1 MNQKWDLRKFLPRFL
16 QADQSRAS
24 FVIALALMIALGQ
37 YISWQEEAL
46 TDILDSSWMMVLA
59 ESWYGKL
66 AFGGTL
72 LWHYG
77 PLGFLYGELYHP
89 ATQQWKIAILSFALM
104 LFIAA
109 AARLVLLRAQPK
121 EGGAFSILVIVM
133 ILTQAPDC
141 LWLGFPLLLVLHQQ
155 LLRPQAKDI
164 MPWLLFFMTV
174 VGGLIKFP
182 YLAAGLAACV
192 VLDAYRMAVWSKKP
206 MFIPLYIASYAALWM
221 MCGQNLLH
229 LPKFLYGMIEL
240 SRGFGGAMS
249 TGSGWIGFSLFSIGL
264 VLLLMG
270 YFSAWQKEM
279 GKITAASLLAALLL
293 LGYITARF
301 GFTNANDYHQLS
313 AIGWYVMLL
322 LLLKDFGWAAFPR
335 WVRKG
340 MVVYVCV
347 VMMGFVAV
355 LVSPKGRAEIASIFG
370 NTGKIKDITSVAI
383 ISTKAPPEIRR
394 FNLREAYPLPSVKGT
409 ADIYNYN
416 QLAIFAQDFEY
427 HPRPVFQ
434 SYHAYTDYLAEKN
447 RAFVASATAP
457 QHIFFDVEPVNEHFP
472 AQEDGASW
480 AEIVTRYAPKGLYRT
495 HLHFERRTDEAAPV
509 PVKIEAKTARWNE
522 PISLPEKSLALWAQ
536 IQMKPTLLGKI
547 WNTLLTPPDVLIEVK
562 TNAGYA
568 KKFRYIPQL
577 KEQMFLLSPLVED
590 TLQLAQ
596 FTAGGALSARQV
608 KEMTFS
614 VKAPRFFAKHLYA
627 RAIEVQLH
635 EVPFMPTPLT
645 KISRWQQ
652 AAVYARLMASP
663 LESEVAPREDMDNQH
678 VDYMHA
684 PKPMLRIHGSARLK
698 VALSGKEK
706 TFSAT
711 YGIFNRPYNFILPT
725 KGMDIAV
732 YGVTKKGKEKRLW
745 KESLTPEDAKNRV
758 EKPLKLVVK
767 RAEIDALI
775 IETTAVDSTRSNW
788 LRLTDVKIE

>member
-1 MNQKWDLRKFLPRFL
+1 MDKKWDLRKFLPRFL

-24 FVIALALMIALGQ
+24 FVIAVSLMIALGQ
-37 YISWQEEAL
+37 CIPWQKMGP

-59 ESWYGKL
+59 ESWYGKIK
-66 AFGGTL
+66 FGGTL

-77 PLGFLYGELYHP
+77 PLGFLYGDLYHP
-89 ATQQWKIAILSFALM
+89 ATYSWKTSILSAAL
-104 LFIAA
+104 LVFIFA
-109 AARLVLLRAQPK
+109 AARLVLVRAQPK
-121 EGGAFSILVIVM
+121 EAGAFSILVMVM
-133 ILTQAPDC
+133 ILTQSPDC

-182 YLAAGLAACV
+182 YLAAGLAACF

-206 MFIPLYIASYAALWM
+206 MFIPLYGVCYAALWM
-221 MCGQNLLH
+221 LCGQNPLH
-229 LPKFLYGMIEL
+229 LPQFLYGMTEL

-249 TGSGWIGFSLFSIGL
+249 TGSGWVGFSLFSIGL
-264 VLLLMG
+264 VLLLTG
-270 YFSAWQKEM
+270 YFTAWQKEM

-322 LLLKDFGWAAFPR
+322 LLLKDFGWTAFPR

-347 VMMGFVAV
+347 VMMGFVVV
-355 LVSPKGRAEIASIFG
+355 LASPKGRAELASIFA
-370 NTGKIKDITSVAI
+370 NNGKVKDISSLAI
-383 ISTKAPPEIRR
+383 ISAKSSFEISQ
-394 FNLREAYPLPSVKGT
+394 FNLREAYPLPPVKGT
-409 ADIYNYN
+409 ADIYGYN
-416 QLAIFAQDFEY
+416 QLAIFAHGLDY

-447 RAFVASATAP
+447 RAFVASENAP

-472 AQEDGASW
+472 AQADGAGW
-480 AEIVTRYAPKGLYRT
+480 AEIVTRYAPKGIYRT
-495 HLHFERRTDEAAPV
+495 HLHFERRADASAPA
-509 PVKIEAKTARWNE
+509 PAIIETKTVQWNE
-522 PISLPEKSLALWAQ
+522 PIALPEKPQALWASIRMQ
-536 IQMKPTLLGKI
+536 PTLLGKI
-547 WNTLLTPPDVLIEVK
+547 WNTLLTPPDVQMEVK
-562 TNAGYA
+562 TRAGYT
-568 KKFRYIPQL
+568 KTFRYIPQL

-596 FTAGGALSARQV
+596 FTAGGALFARQV
-608 KEMTFS
+608 QEVKFS
-614 VKAPRFFAKHLYA
+614 VRAPTFFAKHLYIKT
-627 RAIEVQLH
+627 IEVQLH
-635 EVPFMPTPLT
+635 ELPFAPTPLA

-652 AAVYARLMASP
+652 ASIYARLMASP
-663 LESEVAPREDMDNQH
+663 LESEVSPREDIDNQH
-678 VDYMHA
+678 VDYVHA
-684 PKPMLRIHGSARLK
+684 PKPLLRIHGSARLK
-698 VALSGKEK
+698 VPLAGKEK
-706 TFSAT
+706 TLSAT

-732 YGVTKKGKEKRLW
+732 YGITKKGKEKRLW

-758 EKPLKLVVK
+758 EKPLKLVVN